1 MITVAHLQES
11 LSVGYVT
18 ATAAAARININIKRE
33 HDYGVDGT
41 FLAMAE
47 RFQGYDDNGK
57 EEYRYVESGTKI
69 DFQLK
74 CTTKWEARGD
84 KIAWSIK
91 TQTYNDLVS
100 RPSHMTPLMLVLM
113 CRPPDYE
120 DWLTSTEE
128 QLVLRHCCYYAEIAG
143 SPLPNENS
151 TKLIEIPRQ
160 NVLTPTALLAQL
172 SSVEERLAGLFA

>member
-1 MITVAHLQES
+1 M
-11 LSVGYVT
+11 GYIT
-18 ATAAAARININIKRE
+18 ATAAAARINLDIKRE

-47 RFQGYDDNGK
+47 RFQGVDADGN
-57 EEYRYVESGTKI
+57 EEFRYVESGTKI

-74 CTTKWEARGD
+74 CTTNWEFRGD

-100 RPSHMTPLMLVLM
+100 RPAHLTPLILVLM
-113 CRPPDYE
+113 CLPNQRDH
-120 DWLTSTEE
+120 WVATTEE
-128 QLVLRHCCYYAEIAG
+128 EMTLKHCCYFAEIKGA
-143 SPLPNENS
+143 LLANENS

-160 NVLTPTALLAQL
+160 NVLTPTALLNL
-172 SSVEERLAGLFA
+172 LNEVEERLAGLFA